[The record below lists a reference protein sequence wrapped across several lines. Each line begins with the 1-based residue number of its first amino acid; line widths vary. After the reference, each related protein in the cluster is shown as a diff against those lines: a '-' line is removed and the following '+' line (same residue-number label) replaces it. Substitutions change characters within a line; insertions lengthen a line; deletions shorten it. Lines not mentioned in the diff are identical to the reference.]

1 MVRELV
7 GVDIGRVRRL
17 AYELRDYLAA
27 RAGFSVDPV
36 TAPARREIQDPY
48 LRGYFASRER
58 Q

>member
-36 TAPARREIQDPY
+36 TARREIQDPY